1 MVGITRGRSG
11 KPHSL
16 WLALSVLAP
25 STAEKTAST
34 TAPKKAPVVA
44 RRLHLC
50 EEACVANLLAL
61 LSVLMDISGHS
72 RRMGTGK
79 YMALLEQHPEKQ
91 AGFAELDDV
100 TMLARGSPTLP
111 PKLPP
116 AVPTVTSIHIFIPCL
131 ALSTSTVETTLQLL
145 TLMFTSRGQSSL
157 STLAFLLHLYLPTI
171 FLLLPVFLPLLS
183 DADPPK
189 HCQCVP
195 SLVAV
200 SSITLA
206 LASIL
211 VAGDGSGIVGE
222 QDFPSSMFAPCS
234 NRLRFLLP
242 DLTLNRANGHGYL
255 KATPTTIARQHRQLQ
270 VDTDSGDKDISDD
283 SEAASMTTG
292 DGRCDGT
299 TKGWS

>member
-1 MVGITRGRSG
+1 
-11 KPHSL
+11 
-16 WLALSVLAP
+16 
-25 STAEKTAST
+25 
-34 TAPKKAPVVA
+34 
-44 RRLHLC
+44 
-50 EEACVANLLAL
+50 
-61 LSVLMDISGHS
+61 
-72 RRMGTGK
+72 
-79 YMALLEQHPEKQ
+79 
-91 AGFAELDDV
+91 
-100 TMLARGSPTLP
+100 
-111 PKLPP
+111 
-116 AVPTVTSIHIFIPCL
+116 
-131 ALSTSTVETTLQLL
+131 
-145 TLMFTSRGQSSL
+145 MFTSRGQSSL

-283 SEAASMTTG
+283 SEAASMTTATG
-292 DGRCDGT
+292 DAMERRRAWCSLAK
-299 TKGWS
+299 TKWNASEDSKLGWVDMRTGWRSQAHGAGEQVPVTVGLGMGLVFGVQVRVRRV